1 MPRRL
6 APRDRTPPR
15 HAALWDA
22 FVSFGRSRG
31 VKFTSVDVIY
41 QLGAEFLAEGDHR
54 VNTPKTTGRLAAA
67 LRRFV
72 PSKLW
77 SALVKHAGQEAWGR
91 TLVTAEGPRSL
102 SPTRAQAPLP
112 WEACCLLIGQ
122 LCLDGHR
129 EMGLAVAM
137 AHALRLRAWRLLDC
151 TVGQLTPPLQGD
163 ARARQRWCLALH
175 PSEQARRLKV
185 GMGGG
190 SMLIEGSFFIH
201 LTLLRVRQAEF
212 DAQATSVSTSMLQS
226 LLQIQSQQSSRDT
239 RCQQ

>member
-1 MPRRL
+1 M
-6 APRDRTPPR
+6 
-15 HAALWDA
+15 
-22 FVSFGRSRG
+22 
-31 VKFTSVDVIY
+31 
-41 QLGAEFLAEGDHR
+41 AEGDHK